1 MRRIAAATHLLFA
14 VLLFSACASVR
25 QPSSYIANLG
35 LNSRPI
41 IGEFDVCDSAGCRS
55 ITGLSYT
62 PQEWQTIAALFEPK
76 PESPAEERERI
87 NIAIGAMETMIGAK
101 NDTLG
106 DAPKNKRHLGTG
118 KQIDC
123 IAEAANTTVALL
135 LLQQDGLLRYHTV
148 GFPKHRGFTRL
159 RFPHNTAS
167 VTERKSGDKYVIDS
181 WFFAGGEPSISVP
194 VSEWKAGYDP
204 HKDPDFTV
212 PSAQ

>member
-1 MRRIAAATHLLFA
+1 MGSGRLGLILCTSCIIF
-14 VLLFSACASVR
+14 VGCASVR
-25 QPSSYIANLG
+25 QPGSYISNLG
-35 LNSRPI
+35 LNGKPTVDA
-41 IGEFDVCDSAGCRS
+41 FDVCDSAGCRS

-62 PQEWQTIAALFEPK
+62 SREWQSIAAIFEPK
-76 PESPAEERERI
+76 PANAQEERNRI
-87 NIAIGAMETMIGAK
+87 NIAIGAMETIIGGK
-101 NDTLG
+101 NATLG

-135 LLQQDGLLRYHTV
+135 LLKQEGLLRFHDV

-159 RFPHNTAS
+159 KLPHNTAS
-167 VTERKSGDKYVIDS
+167 VIELETGDAYVIDS

-204 HKDPDFTV
+204 HKDPEFIR
-212 PSAQ
+212 